1 MKPNYPLY
9 IIGIIVSTLFALYA
23 YRLPFPWHIIM
34 TLIGIYCAYRY
45 IHNVQKEKKNYDA
58 LKGTGSFNIS
68 YKDLPT
74 DKLFMGRG
82 FMWTPEYTSMVNRL
96 MHNKELL
103 EEGES
108 LGGLSF
114 IHGVG
119 MKEEQNIYVQ
129 LPDLV
134 GHSVIIGTT
143 RVGKT
148 RAYEIVTVQAIKRG
162 EAVIIFDPKGDRELL
177 NRVVESCRESGRGND
192 FMFFALPY
200 PKFSA
205 HYNPLKNFTLPNEIP
220 DRIAM
225 MLPAGGDSEAFRS
238 FAWQVISVITN
249 AMLYMNIRPTV
260 KTLSTYSLAKT
271 EELCKQCISEAFRK
285 HTFKNDEISD
295 LDSDID
301 SKIEDYIR
309 LYKRSSVIHH
319 NAIDE
324 LIILARH
331 PREHFQKM
339 IASLTPLLNKLSVGE
354 IGTLLSDRADDD
366 ANNIDWERVVKNKKV
381 VYVLFGSLLMR
392 DTAKSVIRMAIQDF
406 TSFVGSK
413 YCYMNNDK
421 NIVNLFIDEFS
432 EVVDPAFINLLNKA
446 GGAGVRIF
454 LASQSV
460 ADLES
465 ELKLSAK
472 AQQIFDNLNT
482 KLWLRT
488 TDMTTSKVFSDAAGS
503 ASVKQE
509 NSGFS
514 ISPDVGSNSEV
525 VFRSSYSQSESE
537 KSVPL
542 IDPSW
547 LLKLPKGQGFLIS
560 SGRVFKVRIPL
571 LPDCK
576 TDYYKEIGIIE

>member
-1 MKPNYPLY
+1 MRPNYSLY
-9 IIGIIVSTLFALYA
+9 TIGIIVSLLFIAFA
-23 YRLPFPWHIIM
+23 YRLPLPWCIVM
-34 TLIGIYCAYRY
+34 SFAGIFCLYRY
-45 IHNVQKEKKNYDA
+45 ASGIQKDKKNYDA
-58 LKGTGSFNIS
+58 LRGTGSFNIT
-68 YKDLPT
+68 YDDLPT
-74 DKLFMGRG
+74 DKLFVGKG
-82 FMWTPEYTSMVNRL
+82 FMWTPEHTSMINKL

-103 EEGES
+103 EEGEN
-108 LGGLSF
+108 LGGLAF

-119 MKEEQNIYVQ
+119 IKDEQNIYVQ

-148 RAYEIVTVQAIKRG
+148 RAYEIITVQAIKRK
-162 EAVIIFDPKGDRELL
+162 ETVIIFDPKGDKELL
-177 NRVVESCRESGRGND
+177 NRVVESCRQVGREND
-192 FMFFALPY
+192 FIFFALPY

-225 MLPAGGDSEAFRS
+225 LLPAGGDSEAFRS

-249 AMLYMNIRPTV
+249 AMLYMHIRPTV
-260 KTLSTYSLAKT
+260 KSLSAYSLAKT
-271 EELCKQCISEAFRK
+271 EELCKQCISEAFRRY
-285 HTFKNDEISD
+285 TFKNDSIVE
-295 LDSDID
+295 LDRDID
-301 SKIEDYIR
+301 AKIEDYIK
-309 LYKRSSVIHH
+309 LYKKTPEVHH
-319 NAIDE
+319 NAIDD
-324 LIILARH
+324 LIMLVKH
-331 PREHFQKM
+331 PKEHFQKM
-339 IASLTPLLNKLSVGE
+339 IASLTPLLAKLSSGE
-354 IGTLLSDRADDD
+354 IGTLLSDRSEDDV
-366 ANNIDWERVVKNKKV
+366 NNIDWERVVKNKKV

-392 DTAKSVIRMAIQDF
+392 DTAKAVIRMAIQDF

-413 YCYMNNDK
+413 YCYMNDK
-421 NIVNLFIDEFS
+421 NVINLFIDEFS
-432 EVVDPAFINLLNKA
+432 EVVDSAFINLLNKA

-465 ELKLSAK
+465 ELKTAAK

-503 ASVKQE
+503 VSIKQE
-509 NSGFS
+509 SSGFS
-514 ISPDVGSNSEV
+514 VSPDVSTNSEV

-537 KSVPL
+537 KNVPL

-547 LLKLPKGQGFLIS
+547 LLKLPKGQGFLMS

-571 LPDCK
+571 LQECK
-576 TDYYKEIGIIE
+576 TDYYKEVGIEE

>member
-1 MKPNYPLY
+1 MKPNYSLY
-9 IIGIIVSTLFALYA
+9 AIGIIISLLFIAFA
-23 YRLPFPWHIIM
+23 YRLPFPWYIVM
-34 TLIGIYCAYRY
+34 SLVGIFCLCRY
-45 IHNVQKEKKNYDA
+45 ANGVQKDKKNYDA
-58 LKGTGSFNIS
+58 LKGTGSFNIT

-74 DKLFMGRG
+74 DKLFMGKG
-82 FMWTPEYTSMVNRL
+82 FMWSPEYTSMANRL
-96 MHNKELL
+96 MHNKELM

-119 MKEEQNIYVQ
+119 MKDEKNIYVQ

-162 EAVIIFDPKGDRELL
+162 EATIIFDPKGDRELL
-177 NRVVESCRESGRGND
+177 NRVVEACRETGREHD

-225 MLPAGGDSEAFRS
+225 LLPAGGDSEAFRS

-249 AMLYMNIRPTV
+249 AMLYMHMRPTV
-260 KTLSTYSLAKT
+260 KSLSTYSLAKT
-271 EELCKQCISEAFRK
+271 EELCKQCISEAFRR
-285 HTFKNDEISD
+285 HTFKNDDIAD
-295 LDSDID
+295 IDRDID
-301 SKIEDYIR
+301 SKIEDYIKI
-309 LYKRSSVIHH
+309 YKRTPEVHH
-319 NAIDE
+319 ASIDE
-324 LIILARH
+324 LIMLARH
-331 PREHFQKM
+331 PKEHFQKM
-339 IASLTPLLNKLSVGE
+339 IASLTPLLAKLSGGE
-354 IGTLLSDRADDD
+354 IGTLLSDRAADD
-366 ANNIDWERVVKNKKV
+366 ANNIDWERAVKNKKV

-392 DTAKSVIRMAIQDF
+392 DTAKAVIRMAVQDF

-413 YCYMNNDK
+413 YCYMNDK
-421 NIVNLFIDEFS
+421 NVINLFIDEFS
-432 EVVDPAFINLLNKA
+432 EVVDSAFINLLNKA

-465 ELKLSAK
+465 ELKTAAK

-503 ASVKQE
+503 VSIKQE

-514 ISPDVGSNSEV
+514 VSPDVGNSEV
-525 VFRSSYSQSESE
+525 VFRSSYSQSKSE

-560 SGRVFKVRIPL
+560 SGRVFKIRIPL
-571 LPDCK
+571 LQECK
-576 TDYYKEIGIIE
+576 TDYYKEVGIEEA

>member
-1 MKPNYPLY
+1 MKPNYSLY
-9 IIGIIVSTLFALYA
+9 SIGVIISILFVVFA
-23 YRLPFPWHIIM
+23 YRLPTPWHIVM
-34 TLIGIYCAYRY
+34 SLAGLFCLYRY
-45 IHNVQKEKKNYDA
+45 ASGVQKEKRNYDA
-58 LKGTGSFNIS
+58 LKGTGSFNLT

-74 DKLFMGRG
+74 DKLFMGKG

-103 EEGES
+103 EEGEK

-119 MKEEQNIYVQ
+119 MNAEQNIYVQ

-134 GHSVIIGTT
+134 GHSIIIGTT

-162 EAVIIFDPKGDRELL
+162 ETVIIFDPKGDKELL
-177 NRVVESCRESGRGND
+177 NRAVESCRETGREND
-192 FMFFALPY
+192 FLFFALPY

-225 MLPAGGDSEAFRS
+225 LLPSGGDSEAFRS

-249 AMLYMNIRPTV
+249 AMLYMHIRPTV
-260 KTLSTYSLAKT
+260 KSLSIYSLAKT

-285 HTFKNDEISD
+285 HTLKNDDIAD
-295 LDSDID
+295 LDKDID

-309 LYKRSSVIHH
+309 LYKRTPEIHH
-319 NAIDE
+319 SAIDE
-324 LIILARH
+324 LIMLVRH
-331 PREHFQKM
+331 PKEHFQKM
-339 IASLTPLLNKLSVGE
+339 IASLTPLLAKLSVGE
-354 IGTLLSDRADDD
+354 IGTLLSDRAEDDT
-366 ANNIDWERVVKNKKV
+366 NNIDWERVVKNKKV

-392 DTAKSVIRMAIQDF
+392 DTAKAVIRMAIQDF

-413 YCYMNNDK
+413 YCYMNDK
-421 NIVNLFIDEFS
+421 NIINLFIDEFS
-432 EVVDPAFINLLNKA
+432 EVVDSAFINLLNKA

-465 ELKLSAK
+465 ELKTAAK

-503 ASVKQE
+503 VSIKQE

-514 ISPDVGSNSEV
+514 VSPDVGGNSEV

-571 LPDCK
+571 LPECK
-576 TDYYKEIGIIE
+576 TDYYKEMGIED